1 LASHAQKNSCQ
12 ISKSNDKLPSRR
24 VSTDSAAATAVLFSP
39 EKVAATIAKVQ
50 WSSRDEPNLP
60 GAGVPKP

>member
-1 LASHAQKNSCQ
+1 MNKKAEKPASRHVVA
-12 ISKSNDKLPSRR
+12 
-24 VSTDSAAATAVLFSP
+24 DSAAATAVLFSP

-60 GAGVPKP
+60 GAGVPKR

>member
-1 LASHAQKNSCQ
+1 VDKKSTSKRSEKPASRHVA
-12 ISKSNDKLPSRR
+12 
-24 VSTDSAAATAVLFSP
+24 TDSAAATAVLFAP

-60 GAGVPKP
+60 GAGVPKR

>member
-1 LASHAQKNSCQ
+1 LSKRPTNKKTDKPASCHVA
-12 ISKSNDKLPSRR
+12 
-24 VSTDSAAATAVLFSP
+24 TDSAAATAMLFSP

-60 GAGVPKP
+60 GAGVPKR